1 MGKKARARAHM
12 RCAHKMVLTL
22 GAALPFGAA
31 MAQTAGSTAPATT
44 ATATAAATPAASKDG
59 SSLQLETM
67 TVTAQRKV
75 EKIKDVPIS
84 VTLIKG
90 ETLDVLNSG
99 GQDIRVLA
107 AKVPSLNIE
116 SSNGRTFPRF
126 YIRGY
131 GNTDFSAFASQPVSL
146 IYDDVVQE
154 NAALKG
160 FPMFDMAGVEVLRG
174 PQGTLFG
181 RNTPAGVVKFDSAKP
196 SLDKVSGYYS
206 VSDGT
211 YNTANVEAAVNV
223 PLSDQWAMRFSTLVE
238 HRDDWITN
246 NGGGPT
252 GSMGGYNERAG
263 RLQFLYKPDG
273 TFNALFNLHSRAS
286 EGNAQLFRAN
296 ILEKGSNGFVPGF
309 DPGTVTTNAM
319 NTQSLHTAG
328 GSARL
333 SWNLDQVKLY
343 SITGYETI
351 SSYFS
356 RGDIDGGTPT
366 GPGFIPFQVQTGG
379 GIADHKQFSQEFRVE
394 SKNDGP
400 LNWQTGLYYFYE
412 DVAGNSSNFSS
423 TTQLQ
428 TSYLQNRQKNTAY
441 AAFGSLTYD
450 VSDRFK
456 LRGGLRYTEDKKDFT
471 NEVANNVTFTGPG
484 SISES
489 KSNVSWDASA
499 NYALNNDITTYARV
513 ATGFRAPSIAAPSSS
528 VPITVAN
535 AETIT
540 SYEAG
545 IKADL
550 FNRRARANFSIYTFD
565 VKNQQL
571 TAVGGASNSIMLV
584 NAAKS
589 VGHGAELDLEANLS
603 ERLRVTFGGSYN
615 FTQIRDPNLLVAGCA
630 SCTVLNTQARP
641 GLYSIDGNPLP
652 QAPKWIANVTARYG
666 IPLGNNDELYFYTD
680 WAYRSKINFLL
691 YNSTEFTGKP
701 LLEGGLRMG
710 YKWDGDKYE
719 VAAFARN
726 ITNKTV
732 AVGGIDFD
740 NLTAFINEPRVFGV
754 QFRSNF

>member
-1 MGKKARARAHM
+1 MGKRARAHARM
-12 RCAHKMVLTL
+12 YCAQKMVLTL
-22 GAALPFGAA
+22 GVALPFGAA
-31 MAQTAGSTAPATT
+31 LAQATGSTAPAATT
-44 ATATAAATPAASKDG
+44 EAPQSG

-67 TVTAQRKV
+67 TVTAQRRV

-84 VTLIKG
+84 VTLLKG

-107 AKVPSLNIE
+107 GKVPSLNIE

-131 GNTDFSAFASQPVSL
+131 GNTDFSTFASQPVSL
-146 IYDDVVQE
+146 IFDDVVQE

-160 FPMFDMAGVEVLRG
+160 FPMFDLAGVEVLRG

-196 SLDKVSGYYS
+196 NLDKVSGYYS

-211 YNTANVEAAVNV
+211 HNTANVEAAVNV
-223 PLSDQWAMRFSTLVE
+223 PLSDQWAMRFSTLLQ
-238 HRDDWITN
+238 HRDNWVTN
-246 NGGGPT
+246 NGGGTPFLE
-252 GSMGGYNERAG
+252 GYDEQAG

-273 TFNALFNLHSRAS
+273 TFNALFNIHARATTGS
-286 EGNAQLFRAN
+286 ARLFRAN
-296 ILEKGSNGFVPGF
+296 ILEKGSDGFVAGF
-309 DPGTVTTNAM
+309 DPSQITTNAI
-319 NTQSLHTAG
+319 NTQALHTAG

-379 GIADHKQFSQEFRVE
+379 GVADHKQFSQEFRVE
-394 SKNDGP
+394 SKNEGP

-441 AAFGSLTYD
+441 AVFGSLTYD
-450 VSDRFK
+450 VNDRLK
-456 LRGGLRYTEDKKDFT
+456 LRGGLRYTEDKKDFS

-484 SISES
+484 AISEN
-489 KSNVSWDASA
+489 KSNVSWDLSA
-499 NYALNNDITTYARV
+499 NYALTKDISTYARV

-550 FNRRARANFSIYTFD
+550 FNRRARANFSVYSFD

-571 TAVGGASNSIMLV
+571 TAVGGNSNSIMLI
-584 NAAKS
+584 NAAKT
-589 VGHGAELDLEANLS
+589 VGRGAELDLEANLS
-603 ERLRVTFGGSYN
+603 ERLRVTVGGSYN
-615 FTQIRDPNLLVAGCA
+615 YTQIRDPNLLVAGCA
-630 SCTVLNTQARP
+630 SCTMLNTQVRP

-666 IPLGNNDELYFYTD
+666 IPMGNNDELFFYTD
-680 WAYRSKINFLL
+680 WAYRSKINFFL

-701 LLEGGLRMG
+701 LLEGGLRIG

-726 ITNKTV
+726 ITNKIV

-740 NLTAFINEPRVFGV
+740 NRTAFINDPRMFGV

>member
-12 RCAHKMVLTL
+12 RCAHKVVLTL
-22 GAALPFGAA
+22 GAALPFGAVL
-31 MAQTAGSTAPATT
+31 AQTAPVPATS
-44 ATATAAATPAASKDG
+44 AATAAPAADTTQG
-59 SSLQLETM
+59 NLQLETM

-84 VTLIKG
+84 VTLLKG

-99 GQDIRVLA
+99 GADIRVLA

-131 GNTDFSAFASQPVSL
+131 GNTDFSTFASQPVSL
-146 IYDDVVQE
+146 VFDDVVQE

-196 SLDKVSGYYS
+196 SLDGVSGYYS

-211 YNTANVEAAVNV
+211 HNTANVEAAVNV

-238 HRDDWITN
+238 HRDDWVSN
-246 NGGGPT
+246 NGGGTPYLN
-252 GSMGGYNERAG
+252 GYDERAG

-273 TFNALFNLHSRAS
+273 TFNALFNIHARATTGTS
-286 EGNAQLFRAN
+286 QLFRAN
-296 ILEKGSNGFVPGF
+296 ILQPGTNGFVAGF
-309 DPGTVTTNAM
+309 DPSQTTFNGL
-319 NTQSLHTAG
+319 NSQSLHTAG

-333 SWNLDQVKLY
+333 SWNLENVKLY

-379 GIADHKQFSQEFRVE
+379 GVGDDKQFSQEFRVE

-400 LNWQTGLYYFYE
+400 LNWQTGLYYFNE
-412 DVAGNSSNFSS
+412 DVTGNSANFDS
-423 TTQLQ
+423 TTQQQ

-441 AAFGSLTYD
+441 AVFGSLTYD
-450 VSDRFK
+450 VNDRFK
-456 LRGGLRYTEDKKDFT
+456 LRGGLRYTQDKKDFST
-471 NEVANNVTFTGPG
+471 EVADNVTFSGPG

-489 KSNVSWDASA
+489 KSNVSWDLSA

-540 SYEAG
+540 SYETG

-550 FNRRARANFSIYTFD
+550 FNRRARANFSIYSYD

-571 TAVGGASNSIMLV
+571 TAVGGASNSITLV
-584 NAAKS
+584 NAAKT
-589 VGHGAELDLEANLS
+589 VGRGAELDLEANLT
-603 ERLRVTFGGSYN
+603 ERLRMTFGGSYN
-615 FTQIRDPNLLVAGCA
+615 YTQIRDPNLLVAGCA
-630 SCTVLNTQARP
+630 TCTMLNTQVRP

-666 IPLGNNDELYFYTD
+666 IPLGNNNEVYFYTD
-680 WAYRSKINFLL
+680 WSYRSKINFFL

-719 VAAFARN
+719 IAAFARN
-726 ITNKTV
+726 ITNKVV
-732 AVGGIDFD
+732 AVGGIDFN
-740 NLTAFINEPRVFGV
+740 NLTAFINDPRMFGV